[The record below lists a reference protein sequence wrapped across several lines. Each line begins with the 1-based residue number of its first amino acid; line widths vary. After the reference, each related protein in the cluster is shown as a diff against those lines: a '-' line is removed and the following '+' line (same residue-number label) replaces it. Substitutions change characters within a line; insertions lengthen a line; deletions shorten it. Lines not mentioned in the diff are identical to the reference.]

1 MPTTRRRKKR
11 TAAALQPWELAY
23 LTGDESVL
31 RPGTR
36 DAAKLKVLRTDPDG
50 FLIYGTRTS
59 RQLLKDFPEY
69 KKTVKLPPKNVPVRV
84 EMPGKSI
91 K

>member
-23 LTGDESVL
+23 LTNDESVL
-31 RPGTR
+31 RQCTR

-50 FLIYGTRTS
+50 WLIYGTRTS
-59 RQLLKDFPEY
+59 RQLLQDYPEY
-69 KKTVKLPPKNVPVRV
+69 RKSVKLPPKNRPEKV
-84 EMPGKSI
+84 ESPTD
-91 K
+91 